1 MLWGLKKNQQNEEVT
16 LLADDVLAPF
26 YPQIDAF
33 LNQINQ
39 IILDKPEQ
47 TQLALCSL
55 LAGGHLLFEDLPGLG
70 KTTLAS
76 S

>member
-39 IILDKPEQ
+39 IILDNLNNNLKIV
-47 TQLALCSL
+47 
-55 LAGGHLLFEDLPGLG
+55 
-70 KTTLAS
+70 
-76 S
+76 